1 MTKNNYYL
9 HLINGV
15 VVGYHSNE
23 IDKDVLPKGEKFL
36 PIETDTPAS
45 YLNLDEKQI
54 YLDPLPEVSHD
65 LTDRNTLSYRRQ
77 ELKKMFYEIQF
88 TEVIKEDATDLKAD
102 YEIKLREYNALK
114 TE

>member
-1 MTKNNYYL
+1 MTKNKYYL

-77 ELKKMFYEIQF
+77 ELKRLFYEINF
-88 TEVIKEDATDLKAD
+88 TVAIKEDAKDLQLLYDTKLHEYNDLKA
-102 YEIKLREYNALK
+102 K
-114 TE
+114 

>member
-23 IDKDVLPKGEKFL
+23 IDKDVLPKGEKFI
-36 PIETDTPAS
+36 PIETDSPAN
-45 YLNLDEKQI
+45 YLTLDEKQI

-65 LTDRNTLSYRRQ
+65 LTDRDTLTYRRQ
-77 ELKKMFYEIQF
+77 ELKKLFYEIQF
-88 TEVIKEDATDLKAD
+88 TNAIVEDSKALQAEFDSKLIEYTNLKS
-102 YEIKLREYNALK
+102 
-114 TE
+114 T